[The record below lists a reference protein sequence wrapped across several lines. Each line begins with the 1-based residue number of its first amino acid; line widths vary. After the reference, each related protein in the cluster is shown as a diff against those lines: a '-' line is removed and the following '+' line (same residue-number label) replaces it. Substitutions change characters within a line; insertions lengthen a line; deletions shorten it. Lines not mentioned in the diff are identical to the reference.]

1 MSDEE
6 SYEYEYDSQASEDEA
21 MNSGDEESFQ
31 YTDDEEEVDDVDV
44 ALENAYYNAKGLRD
58 SEDVKEALEMFESV
72 ITKEHEELSKSSDE
86 EGVRYGSWSYKALKQ
101 IVKLELDK
109 TTSSAEDQVYEET
122 KKSYQRLLEC
132 LSCPWLEGVS
142 PNAIEKGINAMLER
156 IALLLQDSNT
166 SSGKN
171 IACQDLARFVYD
183 STLILFHPNMGKCPN
198 ERLWFKTNLK
208 YGQLL
213 YDLNEPSK
221 LQSVIEDLLKAT
233 DQNQDSSTSATSST
247 NLMEIYALQIQLYS
261 RQKVSLLVYI
271 SACIPI
277 HTWCLTYCLLNS
289 NRTTRNFDLSSKKHV
304 PFKEASHTHVL

>member
-58 SEDVKEALEMFESV
+58 SDDVKEALEMFESV
-72 ITKEHEELSKSSDE
+72 LTMENAELSKSKDE

-109 TTSSAEDQVYEET
+109 TASSAEDQVYEGT

-132 LSCPWLEGVS
+132 LSSPRLEGVS

-156 IALLLQDSNT
+156 VALLLQDSNT
-166 SSGKN
+166 SNARN
-171 IACQDLARFVYD
+171 IACQDLARYVYD
-183 STLILFHPNMGKCPN
+183 STLGLFNPDMGKCPN

-213 YDLNEPSK
+213 YEMNETSK
-221 LQSVIEDLLKAT
+221 LQSVIRDLLKAT
-233 DQNQDSSTSATSST
+233 NPNQDSSTSATSST

-261 RQKVSLLVYI
+261 RQKVRFLVCMYL
-271 SACIPI
+271 SIPI
-277 HTWCLTYCLLNS
+277 KTLHMI
-289 NRTTRNFDLSSKKHV
+289 
-304 PFKEASHTHVL
+304 